1 MFVALLEAAVTPSGS
16 SPSVSRLARGDERM
30 ANTVLTSFMDG
41 AVGPDLEKAPTGIPG
56 LDQITGGGLPLGRV
70 TLVAGSAGA
79 GKTLLGLNFLV
90 AGARQYGD
98 PGVLMTF
105 EESAAKVALNVRS
118 LGFDLDEL
126 QRSELLAVLA
136 FRVDPAEIVAAGE
149 FDFEPLFAILDDAIR
164 RVGARRVVLDTIEVL
179 FGAFGD
185 DAIVRSE
192 LSRLIRWL
200 EDRGVTVVLTG
211 ERGNGSGL
219 TRHGIEEYVTD
230 CVIVLDHR
238 VSAEIS
244 TRRLRVVKYRGSTH
258 GTNEYPFLI
267 SARGV
272 TVLPITS
279 VALNYEASEERVST
293 GIGRLDHMLGGGMFR
308 GSTLMVSGTAGTG
321 KTSLGAHMVNAACG
335 RGEQALMVLLEE
347 SPEQVLRN
355 MRSIGLDLRPWVEA
369 GLLRIWAARPS
380 AYGLETHLAIFAELI
395 GEKTPSVAVI
405 DGIASLSSGIP
416 GTEVNTEAISIM
428 ARKIDLLKS
437 RGITSVITALG
448 QGEEVSTVTLSS
460 MADTWL
466 LLRNTETNGERNRLL
481 FVLKSRGTAH
491 SNQVREF
498 VLTDH
503 GVELVDVYV
512 GAAGV
517 LAGSAR
523 VTQQAAER
531 DEKLRIAEELAR
543 RRRELRRSVI
553 EHEAHLMAMQDQLDA
568 ERTEIDRIGLRE
580 GHQVADTEA
589 DRSTMATRRWADAV
603 PHNGDSL

>member
-1 MFVALLEAAVTPSGS
+1 MDSTLHTG
-16 SPSVSRLARGDERM
+16 
-30 ANTVLTSFMDG
+30 LTDG

-56 LDQITGGGLPLGRV
+56 LDQITGGGLPMGRV

-90 AGARQYGD
+90 AGAREYGE

-118 LGFDLDEL
+118 LGFDLDQL
-126 QRSELLAVLA
+126 QRDGLLAVLA
-136 FRVDPAEIVAAGE
+136 FRVDTSEIVTAGD
-149 FDFEPLFAILDDAIR
+149 FDFEPLFAILDDAIQR
-164 RVGARRVVLDTIEVL
+164 LGAKRVVLDTIEVL

-185 DAIVRSE
+185 DTIVRAE
-192 LSRLIRWL
+192 LSRLVRWL
-200 EDRGVTVVLTG
+200 EDRGVTVILTG
-211 ERGNGSGL
+211 ERGDGSL

-230 CVIVLDHR
+230 CVIELDHR
-238 VSAEIS
+238 VSAEIC
-244 TRRLRVVKYRGSTH
+244 TRRLRVVKYRGSAH

-267 SARGV
+267 SARGF

-279 VALNYEASEERVST
+279 VALDYGASEERIST
-293 GIGRLDHMLGGGMFR
+293 GIDRLDHMLGGGMFR

-321 KTSLGAHMVNAACG
+321 KTSLGAHVLESACA
-335 RGEQALMVLLEE
+335 RGERALMVLLEE
-347 SPEQVLRN
+347 SPDQVLRN
-355 MRSIGLDLRPWVEA
+355 MRSVGLDLRPWVEA
-369 GLLRIWAARPS
+369 GQLRIWAARPS
-380 AYGLETHLAIFAELI
+380 AFGLETHLAVLARLI
-395 GEKTPSVAVI
+395 EEEAPSVAVL
-405 DGIASLSSGIP
+405 DGIASLSNGTLT
-416 GTEVNTEAISIM
+416 TEVTSIV
-428 ARKIDLLKS
+428 ARQIDLLKS

-448 QGEEVSTVTLSS
+448 QGEDVSTVTVSA
-460 MADTWL
+460 MVDTWL
-466 LLRNTETNGERNRLL
+466 QLRNTEANGERNRLL

-531 DEKLRIAEELAR
+531 DAELRVAEELSR
-543 RRRELRRSVI
+543 RLRELRRSVI
-553 EHEAHLMAMQDQLDA
+553 EREAHLVSMQDQLDA
-568 ERTEIDRIGLRE
+568 ERTEIDRIDLRE

-603 PHNGDSL
+603 PHNGGQP